1 MELNRVL
8 VGIDGT
14 PASAAAECW
23 AADAVRDGGG
33 EVIAVHVVGSPLV
46 RQATE
51 DVVNGLGMT
60 RTRLLR
66 DSAETG
72 HLVEEEWCR
81 PLRDAR
87 VRYRTVVARGDPV
100 SELLHTARKEDVDLI
115 VIGHQHDSSFVHRLF
130 RGLSDDLLDHA
141 RRPVV
146 VVPYSARAVSGSR
159 WRRSTGRA
167 DPVPSS

>member
-8 VGIDGT
+8 VGIDGSA
-14 PASAAAECW
+14 ASAAAECW
-23 AADAVRDGGG
+23 AANAVRDGG

-66 DSAETG
+66 GSAETG
-72 HLVEEEWCR
+72 RLVEDEWCQ
-81 PLRDAR
+81 PLRDAG
-87 VRYRTVVARGDPV
+87 VGYRTVVARGDPV
-100 SELLHTARKEDVDLI
+100 NELLHTARREDVDLI

-146 VVPYSARAVSGSR
+146 VVPYSARAVTGSR
-159 WRRSTGRA
+159 SRRSTERA